1 MRLRNEQLENH
12 LQQQLAAVYLLS
24 GDEPLQMQEA
34 GDAIRHA
41 ARQQGYS
48 EREVLDQGSDF
59 DWSSLN
65 TAAESLSLFGE
76 KRLLEL
82 RLSSAK
88 LGAEGGKSLV
98 AYCERPAID
107 TILLISLPKLERAQ
121 ANSKWHQAIEQLGVV
136 VQIWPVEGKRLIPWI
151 EQRLRRA
158 GLTPDTGVVE
168 MLADRVEGNLLAA
181 NQEIE
186 KLLLLYGQGV
196 VTPEML
202 IEAVADSARFDIFT
216 LVDTLLM
223 GDISKGLRILQGL
236 KGEGV
241 AAPVV
246 LWAFSREIRLLAE
259 MAFAI
264 KVGGGVDQ
272 VMTKHRV
279 WDRRKPILRKA
290 LRRQVDHWRHLLSGC
305 AHADK
310 AIKGLD
316 TTDPWLIFQQLA
328 QGMAGLPLNIEY

>member
-1 MRLRNEQLENH
+1 MRLRSEQLTNH
-12 LQQQLAAVYLLS
+12 LQQQLAPVYLLS
-24 GDEPLQMQEA
+24 GDEPLQMLEA

-41 ARQQGYS
+41 ARQQGYT
-48 EREVLDQGSDF
+48 EREILDQGSGF

-82 RLSSAK
+82 RLGSAK
-88 LGAEGGKSLV
+88 LGNEGGKSLT

-107 TILLISLPKLERAQ
+107 TILLITLPKLERVQ
-121 ANSKWHQAIEQLGVV
+121 ANSKWHQAVEKLGVV

-158 GLTPDTGVVE
+158 GLIPDAGVVE

-181 NQEIE
+181 SQEIE

-196 VTPEML
+196 VTPEKL
-202 IEAVADSARFDIFT
+202 IEAVADSARFDIFN
-216 LVDTLLM
+216 LVDTLLV
-223 GDISKGLRILQGL
+223 GDIAKGLRILQGL
-236 KGEGV
+236 KGEGI

-246 LWAFSREIRLLAE
+246 LWAFSREIRLLAQ
-259 MAFAI
+259 MAFEVKA
-264 KVGGGVDQ
+264 GAGVDQ
-272 VMTKHRV
+272 VMVKHRV
-279 WDRRKPILRKA
+279 WDKRKPILRKA
-290 LRRQVDHWRHLLSGC
+290 LQRQVNHWQHLLSDC
-305 AHADK
+305 EQADK

-316 TTDPWLIFQQLA
+316 AADPWLLFQQLA
-328 QGMAGLPLNIEY
+328 RGMAGLPQM

>member
-1 MRLRNEQLENH
+1 MRLRNEQLGNH
-12 LQQQLAAVYLLS
+12 LQQQLAPIYLLS

-48 EREVLDQGSDF
+48 EREVLDQGGGF

-65 TAAESLSLFGE
+65 TAAESLSLFGD

-82 RLSSAK
+82 RLNSGK
-88 LGAEGGKSLV
+88 LGAEGGKSLA

-107 TILLISLPKLERAQ
+107 TILLITLPKLERAQ
-121 ANSKWHQAIEQLGVV
+121 AKSKWYQAVEQLGVV
-136 VQIWPVEGKRLIPWI
+136 VQIWPVEGRRLIPWI
-151 EQRLRRA
+151 EQRLRSA
-158 GLTPDTGVVE
+158 GLIPETGVVE
-168 MLADRVEGNLLAA
+168 MLADRIEGNLLAA
-181 NQEIE
+181 SQEIE

-196 VTPEML
+196 VTPEKL

-216 LVDTLLM
+216 LVDTLLE
-223 GDISKGLRILQGL
+223 GDITKGIRILQGL

-246 LWAFSREIRLLAE
+246 LWALSREIRLLAE
-259 MAFAI
+259 MGFEI
-264 KVGGGVDQ
+264 KLGGGVDQ

-290 LRRQVDHWRHLLSGC
+290 LQQQVGHWQRLLSDC
-305 AHADK
+305 ALADK
-310 AIKGLD
+310 AIKGQD
-316 TTDPWLIFQQLA
+316 SADPWLLFQQLA
-328 QGMAGLPLNIEY
+328 RGMAGIPQM